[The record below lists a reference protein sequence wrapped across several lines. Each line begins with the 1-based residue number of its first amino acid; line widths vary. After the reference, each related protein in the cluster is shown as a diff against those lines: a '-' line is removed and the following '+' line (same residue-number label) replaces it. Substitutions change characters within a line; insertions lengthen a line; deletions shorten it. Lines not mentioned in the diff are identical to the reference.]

1 MTYIICFTI
10 SLLFFRLAERS
21 KKSSRNFF
29 AYVAIMIPCLLAAFR
44 ADTIGTDVNAY
55 LIPMFNLARD
65 SHNIAEFFSDSW
77 MQLYTPRSVNSIEI
91 GFSLLVYIVAKLF
104 SNLYVLQFF
113 VQLLSILPVYTALA
127 NLSDV
132 LKRKVIV
139 IGMLVYFSM
148 CYNYSL
154 NLMRQYIAIGF
165 LVLAFS
171 YLITENRRKFFLFE
185 FIALTFHYAS
195 ISGLVIFVVNE
206 YILGN
211 FISFRT
217 KITEYKAS
225 KYRTFIVIVASI
237 LAVYAIPA
245 IVNLIIKFFGNIKYI
260 GYIDG
265 AGGVSFN
272 QIILRLPLL
281 VILAINFKRLKY
293 NYGSKVWLLL
303 TSILLIIIVAQL
315 VNADGSASSSGAY
328 RIVLYFSCLLILIV
342 PIMYATPKQRYVTFI
357 RILIVS
363 YFLIWWLYYF
373 GNTEECTVPYL
384 SIWS

>member
-1 MTYIICFTI
+1 MTYIICFII
-10 SLLFFRLAERS
+10 SLLFFRLSEIS
-21 KKSSRNFF
+21 KKSSSFFF
-29 AYVAIMIPCLLAAFR
+29 ACVAIIIPCLLAAFR
-44 ADTIGTDVNAY
+44 ADTIGTDVKTY

-65 SHNIAEFFSDSW
+65 SHSIAEFFSGSW
-77 MQLYTPRSVNSIEI
+77 MQLYTPRNVNSIEI
-91 GFSLLVYIVAKLF
+91 GFSLLVYIVTKLF

-113 VQLLSILPVYTALA
+113 IQLLSILPVYVALTK
-127 NLSDV
+127 LSDV

-139 IGMLVYFSM
+139 TGMLVYFSM

-165 LVLAFS
+165 LILAFS
-171 YLITENRRKFFLFE
+171 YLIAENRRKFLLFE
-185 FIALTFHYAS
+185 FIALIFHYAA
-195 ISGLVIFVVNE
+195 ISGLIIFIANE

-217 KITEYKAS
+217 KTTEYKAS
-225 KYRTFIVIVASI
+225 KHRAFIVVITSI
-237 LAVYAIPA
+237 LVVYAMPT
-245 IVNLIIKFFGNIKYI
+245 IVNFIIHFFGNIRYI

-265 AGGVSFN
+265 AVGISIN

-303 TSILLIIIVAQL
+303 TFILLIIIVAQL
-315 VNADGSASSSGAY
+315 VNADGTASSDGAY
-328 RIVLYFSCLLILIV
+328 RIVLYFSSLLILIV
-342 PIMYATPKQRYVTFI
+342 PIMYTTPKQRYVKFI
-357 RILIVS
+357 RILTLS
-363 YFLIWWLYYF
+363 YFLIWWIYYF
-373 GNTEECTVPYL
+373 GNTQECTVPYL